1 MYTILLETTILCL
14 AIFNADHIRDAGSCS
29 VPGENFRNAT
39 NQAELCHFSADFLL
53 GSGEKPANQ
62 PETGRAVTL
71 FGQKPPQLFNVE
83 A

>member
-39 NQAELCHFSADFLL
+39 NQAEL
-53 GSGEKPANQ
+53 
-62 PETGRAVTL
+62 
-71 FGQKPPQLFNVE
+71 
-83 A
+83 